1 MLWFSPPYK
10 LFELLGPD
18 GIELIEKL
26 LQNRITIV
34 DRFLNSSNDYKLQAL
49 QGKKEFSGD
58 SNLKEKC
65 IG

>member
-49 QGKKEFSGD
+49 QGKKEFGGD
-58 SNLKEKC
+58 SNLKEKMH
-65 IG
+65 